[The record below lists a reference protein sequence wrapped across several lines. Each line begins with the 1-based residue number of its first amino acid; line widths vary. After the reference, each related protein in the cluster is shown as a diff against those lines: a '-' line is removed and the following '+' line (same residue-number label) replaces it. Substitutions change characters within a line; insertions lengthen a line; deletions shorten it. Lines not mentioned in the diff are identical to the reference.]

1 MPQKQEIIRALASK
15 NIRALA
21 SKKSSGPRGNKVQFA
36 VNDKEYF
43 VDFVPEEGRWF
54 VFTPTME
61 GFYRVPVVHD
71 DQLPVASP
79 VVVIPED
86 EGPKTI
92 N

>member
-1 MPQKQEIIRALASK
+1 MASAMPQKQEIIRALASEK
-15 NIRALA
+15 G
-21 SKKSSGPRGNKVQFA
+21 SGPGESKVQFA

-43 VDFVPEEGRWF
+43 VNFVPEEGRWF
-54 VFTPTME
+54 VFTPTTE

-71 DQLPVASP
+71 DQLPVLSP